1 MDGIMIQRFTIQGRF
16 PSLNDYVSA
25 ERADRRFGAS
35 MKRKETKRAA
45 EAAEGLGSFTNP
57 VIVSFKWIEPNLRR
71 DVDNIA
77 FAHKFILDG
86 LVKAGV
92 LEGDSRKHVIGLQDE
107 FPEPDPDNPRVEITI
122 MEV

>member
-16 PSLNDYVSA
+16 PSLNDYVAA
-25 ERADRRFGAS
+25 ERANRKFGAS

-57 VIVSFKWIEPNLRR
+57 VIVSFKWVEPNLRR

-92 LEGDSRKHVIGLQDE
+92 LEGDSRKYVIGLLDE
-107 FPEPDPDNPRVEITI
+107 FPEPDPDNPRVEVTVI
-122 MEV
+122 EV

>member
-1 MDGIMIQRFTIQGRF
+1 MIQRFTIQGRF

-25 ERADRRFGAS
+25 ERANPRFGAS

-45 EAAEGLGSFTNP
+45 EAAEHLAKFTNP
-57 VIVSFKWIEPNLRR
+57 VIVSFRWIEPNMRR

-86 LVKAGV
+86 LVAAGV
-92 LEGDSRKHVIGLQDE
+92 LEGDSRKYVIGLQDE
-107 FPEPDPDNPRVEITI
+107 FPEPDPDNPRVEVTVI
-122 MEV
+122 EV